1 VDNIRVICV
10 VIDSENPK

>member
-1 VDNIRVICV
+1 VANVICV